1 MPGPFFLARRAAGD
15 GRRALHA
22 IAGADYD
29 PRHNEAGVHIDS
41 PTDKRNSRRLL
52 LCCSL
57 LLAAWLIGA
66 CASLPADVARPPS
79 TALAAPGDA
88 PLARAASIAG
98 VPAGLSG
105 FWPMP
110 VSAFALDARLA
121 LIRNARASL
130 DLQYYFIGDDD
141 IGHLILRE
149 LRDAAVRGVRV
160 RLLVD
165 DLHTQGLDPLLRG
178 LQAYPNVEVRLFNPF
193 GAGRG
198 SSLGRFVSFAG
209 DFRRLNHR
217 MHNKLFIADA
227 AVGIVGGRNL
237 ADEYF
242 LRSHD
247 ANFIDMDLLA
257 TGALMGQLNAL
268 FDRYWNS
275 EQAFPLTAI
284 VPGDEAPEVLR
295 QVFDQRVAA
304 GRDDPLTLPAGT
316 DPYGEPPLSVQ
327 LAAGRLHLLVAEGQA
342 HADAPAKAA
351 VGAQARSGAAD
362 TVAARFVSLVR
373 KTRGE
378 LIIFSPYFIP
388 GRIGI
393 EHLREARRQGIDVR
407 VVTNAT
413 ATSDAPFV
421 NYGYERYRD
430 EMLGMGIRI
439 YELSAARLARDAQ
452 LRLAF
457 GSSRGRLHAKM
468 AFVDREIV
476 LVGSMNLD
484 PRSAFINTEI
494 GVAVYSPQ
502 LARMILDAYHVDAF
516 AGVYEVRLRDDGRGV
531 QWIGHDEGGE
541 EVLGEA
547 PEMGAWQRLKLW
559 LMSLFVPEDLL

>member
-1 MPGPFFLARRAAGD
+1 MWVKNVNL
-15 GRRALHA
+15 
-22 IAGADYD
+22 
-29 PRHNEAGVHIDS
+29 
-41 PTDKRNSRRLL
+41 RRLL
-52 LCCSL
+52 SCCSV
-57 LLAAWLIGA
+57 LLASWLGCG
-66 CASLPADVARPPS
+66 CATLPADVQRLPS
-79 TALAAPGDA
+79 TALAAPDDS
-88 PLARAASIAG
+88 PLGRIASRAG

-110 VSAFALDARLA
+110 ASAFALDARLA
-121 LIRNARASL
+121 LIRNARSSL

-141 IGHLILRE
+141 VGHLILRE
-149 LRDAAVRGVRV
+149 LRDAARRGVRV

-165 DLHTQGLDPLLRG
+165 DLHTQGMDPLLQG

-193 GAGRG
+193 GAGRD
-198 SSLGRFVSFAG
+198 SSVGRFLSFVG

-257 TGALMGQLNAL
+257 TGALMAQLNAL

-275 EQAFPLTAI
+275 EQAFP
-284 VPGDEAPEVLR
+284 VEALLARTEPLEVLQ
-295 QVFDQRVAA
+295 QVFDRRVVA
-304 GRDDPLTLPAGT
+304 GRDDPSTLPAGT
-316 DPYGEPPLSVQ
+316 DPYGERRVSAQ
-327 LAAGRLHLLVAEGQA
+327 LAEGRLHLLVAEGNA

-351 VGAQARSGAAD
+351 VGAPAGPGADD

-388 GRIGI
+388 GRVGI
-393 EHLREARRQGIDVR
+393 ERLREARSHGIEVL

-413 ATSDAPFV
+413 ATSDAPIV

-430 EMLGMGIRI
+430 DMLGMGIKI
-439 YELSAARLARDAQ
+439 YELSAARMARDAQ
-452 LRLAF
+452 LRRAL

-468 AFVDREIV
+468 AFLDRETV

-494 GVAVYSPQ
+494 GVAVRSPE
-502 LARMILDAYHVDAF
+502 LARMILDAYRVDSF
-516 AGVYEVRLRDDGRGV
+516 AGVYEVHLRPDGRGV
-531 QWIGHDEGGE
+531 QWIGHDTDGE
-541 EVLGEA
+541 EILADA
-547 PEMGAWQRLKLW
+547 PEMGAWQRLQLW
-559 LMSLFVPEDLL
+559 FMSLFVPEDLL

>member
-1 MPGPFFLARRAAGD
+1 V
-15 GRRALHA
+15 HS
-22 IAGADYD
+22 D
-29 PRHNEAGVHIDS
+29 PL
-41 PTDKRNSRRLL
+41 TDKRISRPLL
-52 LCCSL
+52 RCCVL
-57 LLAAWLIGA
+57 LLAAWLVGG
-66 CASLPADVARPPS
+66 CASLPADVPRLPS
-79 TALAAPGDA
+79 TALAAPADA
-88 PLARAASIAG
+88 PLARAASNAG

-110 VSAFALDARLA
+110 VSSFALDARLA

-141 IGHLILRE
+141 VGHLILRE
-149 LRDAAVRGVRV
+149 LRDAAGRGVRV
-160 RLLVD
+160 RLLLD
-165 DLHTQGLDPLLRG
+165 DLHTQGMDPLLLG
-178 LQAYPNVEVRLFNPF
+178 LQAHPNVEVRLFNPF

-227 AVGIVGGRNL
+227 AMGIVGGRNL

-242 LRSHD
+242 LRSHA

-275 EQAFPLTAI
+275 EQAFPLAALLGGGES
-284 VPGDEAPEVLR
+284 PEALR
-295 QVFDQRVAA
+295 EGFDRRVAA
-304 GRDDPLTLPAGT
+304 RPDDPSTLPSGP
-316 DPYGEPPLSVQ
+316 DPYGEPPLSAQ
-327 LAAGRLHLLVAEGQA
+327 LAEGKLHLLVAEGQA

-351 VGAQARSGAAD
+351 VGAHAGTEVDD

-388 GRIGI
+388 GRVGI
-393 EHLREARRQGIDVR
+393 ERLREARSHGIEVR

-430 EMLGMGIRI
+430 EMLGMGIKI
-439 YELSAARLARDAQ
+439 YELSAARLVRDAQ
-452 LRLAF
+452 LRRAF

-468 AFVDREIV
+468 AFVDREVV

-494 GVAVYSPQ
+494 GVAVRSPQ

-516 AGVYEVRLRDDGRGV
+516 TGVYEVRLRDDGRGV
-531 QWIGHDEGGE
+531 QWIGHDEEGE
-541 EVLGEA
+541 EVLVEA

-559 LMSLFVPEDLL
+559 LMSWFVPEDLL